1 MTWSSSSRIG
11 GCRVT
16 KEHSREL
23 REYLAALSKDH
34 YNPDYII
41 QCLTEALE
49 AVEEGHTNG
58 NMADISCSMYLFLK
72 S

>member
-1 MTWSSSSRIG
+1 M
-11 GCRVT
+11 T
-16 KEHSREL
+16 KEHAQDL
-23 REYLAALSKDH
+23 REYLASLKRDRDH
-34 YNPDYII
+34 YNPVYII

-58 NMADISCSMYLFLK
+58 SMADISCSMYLFLK